1 MHMCVYIMTCI
12 SKILIKNISG
22 VKSSYLWVGR
32 VKVGWAFSVFF
43 FFAYLYFPQSFA
55 PQLKKESTK
64 RYFEYLG

>member
-43 FFAYLYFPQSFA
+43 FFFCLSLF
-55 PQLKKESTK
+55 STK
-64 RYFEYLG
+64 LCFAIKKRIHQKVF

>member
-43 FFAYLYFPQSFA
+43 FFFFCLSLF
-55 PQLKKESTK
+55 STK
-64 RYFEYLG
+64 LCFAIKKRIHQKVF

>member
-22 VKSSYLWVGR
+22 VKSSYLWIGR

-43 FFAYLYFPQSFA
+43 SFFLLISIFHKAL
-55 PQLKKESTK
+55 LCN
-64 RYFEYLG
+64 